1 MSGSNASSVFSSQPS
16 VSDTGRSSSAVEVFG
31 TSLSEETEG
40 DQVEAEPE
48 STDEPVVSVGEE
60 TKTEAEPASATGTS
74 VPVDTA
80 PEETDQASA
89 MVTEDDEDLTEV
101 PLSPGGQEATAATQS
116 DAPVAGAPADSSLF
130 DAIGMPPPP
139 FSKR

>member
-31 TSLSEETEG
+31 TSLSEETEA
-40 DQVEAEPE
+40 DQVEAETE
-48 STDEPVVSVGEE
+48 STDQPVVSVGEE
-60 TKTEAEPASATGTS
+60 TNTEAEPASAVS
-74 VPVDTA
+74 VPVDSA

-89 MVTEDDEDLTEV
+89 VVTEDDEDLTEV
-101 PLSPGGQEATAATQS
+101 PLSPGGQEATAATQP
-116 DAPVAGAPADSSLF
+116 DAPAAGAPADSSLF